1 MSKELDNIMEF
12 EDLEDLVHEYDIR
25 VCKIFDQHAPLKT
38 KKVTIRN
45 EIPWFTNDALKLKIQ
60 TRNAERHWKKHK
72 TLENWLEFCRNHEL
86 LLRIMQNCFRIC
98 DMAMQWIASYL
109 SGRSFVV
116 HVNSVR
122 SAPRNINFSVL
133 QGSINGPVYFT
144 CYSSTLGCVHEEDNL
159 VGYAEDHSI
168 IWFL

>member
-45 EIPWFTNDALKLKIQ
+45 EIPCFTNDALKLKIQ

-72 TLENWLEFCRNHEL
+72 TLENWLEFCRNHEVL
-86 LLRIMQNCFRIC
+86 MDLCISHAILARWDVSMRKTISW
-98 DMAMQWIASYL
+98 AMLKTTVLYGSYKAG
-109 SGRSFVV
+109 GR
-116 HVNSVR
+116 
-122 SAPRNINFSVL
+122 
-133 QGSINGPVYFT
+133 
-144 CYSSTLGCVHEEDNL
+144 E
-159 VGYAEDHSI
+159 AEKEYHLPTISQP
-168 IWFL
+168 